1 MPQAPPGFSRSH
13 QTRRAGLTPWIANRF
28 PLVLSSFALKIK
40 RLEPGVFLTA
50 VTQYVTDL

>member
-1 MPQAPPGFSRSH
+1 MPQAPPGFSRPH